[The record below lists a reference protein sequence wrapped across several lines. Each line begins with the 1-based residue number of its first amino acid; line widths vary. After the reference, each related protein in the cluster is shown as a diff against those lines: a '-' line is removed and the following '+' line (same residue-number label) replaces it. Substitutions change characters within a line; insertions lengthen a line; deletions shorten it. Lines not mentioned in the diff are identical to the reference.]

1 MRAARPPPFASRART
16 LPIPIS
22 LPPSPTPTVV
32 TRPARTNSSSI
43 PAFHSDT
50 SAPRMLRYVP
60 SRARPGRALAT
71 RCVGRSLASRRRAAS
86 SPSGQAMTSAASPSA
101 VSAALNTGAVTASV
115 TYRTSAPSARNARP
129 STAAPGGP
137 SVSAAP
143 ESTTKPVVTR
153 TRRARRNASAARRA
167 PPGWKNFA
175 MPRAPGS
182 RARRWSTGSGPRS
195 GKALALVAGWRPAMQ
210 RVLLLF
216 ALAVLAEGC
225 STAPIFRKQS
235 FDFKTTAL
243 FKLPCD
249 TPEVLEA
256 KREIPDDGLET
267 SDNQCNSVHML
278 RMVDRF
284 MSIQEADEAKGIRG
298 DTFTEVRA
306 KGFSIFTDP
315 QGRKRRP
322 NTKPLY
328 GNDALAAVG
337 MGVAPPPL
345 QKAEDIKA
353 YTDFMAAHYGEEYEE
368 RDIKQVVD
376 RFCLNR
382 RDSHELGDAR
392 TFSIVWRN
400 GHVFKRII
408 KGGPINNPKQERAF
422 LVCPG
427 EFIIETVKGVGSRAA
442 GALLVVP

>member
-1 MRAARPPPFASRART
+1 
-16 LPIPIS
+16 
-22 LPPSPTPTVV
+22 
-32 TRPARTNSSSI
+32 
-43 PAFHSDT
+43 
-50 SAPRMLRYVP
+50 
-60 SRARPGRALAT
+60 
-71 RCVGRSLASRRRAAS
+71 
-86 SPSGQAMTSAASPSA
+86 
-101 VSAALNTGAVTASV
+101 
-115 TYRTSAPSARNARP
+115 
-129 STAAPGGP
+129 
-137 SVSAAP
+137 
-143 ESTTKPVVTR
+143 
-153 TRRARRNASAARRA
+153 RA
-167 PPGWKNFA
+167 PPGWKSFP

-182 RARRWSTGSGPRS
+182 RARRWSTRSVPRS
-195 GKALALVAGWRPAMQ
+195 GKALALVAGRRPAMQ
-210 RVLLLF
+210 RLLILF
-216 ALAVLAEGC
+216 ALAALAEGC
-225 STAPIFRKQS
+225 SRAPILRKQS

-298 DTFTEVRA
+298 DTVTEVRA

-353 YTDFMAAHYGEEYEE
+353 YTD
-368 RDIKQVVD
+368 
-376 RFCLNR
+376 
-382 RDSHELGDAR
+382 
-392 TFSIVWRN
+392 
-400 GHVFKRII
+400 
-408 KGGPINNPKQERAF
+408 
-422 LVCPG
+422 
-427 EFIIETVKGVGSRAA
+427 
-442 GALLVVP
+442 